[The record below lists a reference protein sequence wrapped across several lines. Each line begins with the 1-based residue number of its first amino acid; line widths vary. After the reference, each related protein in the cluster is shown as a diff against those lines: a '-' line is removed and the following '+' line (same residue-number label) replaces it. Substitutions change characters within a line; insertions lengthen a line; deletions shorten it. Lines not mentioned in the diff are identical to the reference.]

1 MICTYVSQLHP
12 RRKRKGSVTL
22 LAFIVLGVIT
32 AVGLGFNYYASN
44 SVRQIHRLQINEKS
58 ILIGDAILS
67 LCKKIAE
74 QKAKNNEF
82 EPQFKKL
89 RQQKTVKLEK
99 AISID
104 NPTGE
109 YGAMISNLWSGGG
122 SSFEATVDLT
132 FIRYDD
138 DFPKREDFA
147 SSDEEIKGTIELK
160 VNYRLYYKVFKTNNS
175 ETLKSNWKSITS
187 KFEFKR
193 YKFSRWRSDTFNLF
207 AIDASGSQKEVPVDY
222 LSGKFNTITVDPQGA
237 VNSGR
242 WLKLDNGKVGNTSNL
257 GTDKSLNPFK
267 TELAY
272 NLLGTGSKDRN
283 IYLNLSAG
291 SGGAAES
298 FHMYRGEAGS
308 SDFYQLFTNDYTIFT
323 KDESVEDKGLKQI
336 SRKVN
341 VIRDKGDT
349 QVDLTSG
356 FPLYYLARKDYGY
369 SIAWAKHQEFGFT
382 VGENSKI
389 KANSMHLFGAGDRD
403 TSSFSIVFG
412 NVFRRCLSLSG
423 YKQYKNT
430 SNSKP
435 GVKNYEIQAGP
446 IYYYRDFDHLHA
458 HKLYLPEGGQFES
471 EWRQNTAMAPSSYG
485 IKE

>member
-1 MICTYVSQLHP
+1 M
-12 RRKRKGSVTL
+12 
-22 LAFIVLGVIT
+22 
-32 AVGLGFNYYASN
+32 AV
-44 SVRQIHRLQINEKS
+44 RH
-58 ILIGDAILS
+58 
-67 LCKKIAE
+67 
-74 QKAKNNEF
+74 
-82 EPQFKKL
+82 
-89 RQQKTVKLEK
+89 
-99 AISID
+99 
-104 NPTGE
+104 
-109 YGAMISNLWSGGG
+109 
-122 SSFEATVDLT
+122 
-132 FIRYDD
+132 
-138 DFPKREDFA
+138 
-147 SSDEEIKGTIELK
+147 
-160 VNYRLYYKVFKTNNS
+160 
-175 ETLKSNWKSITS
+175 
-187 KFEFKR
+187 
-193 YKFSRWRSDTFNLF
+193 FNLF

-389 KANSMHLFGAGDRD
+389 KANSMHLFVQVTEIHLA
-403 TSSFSIVFG
+403 FPL
-412 NVFRRCLSLSG
+412 CLG
-423 YKQYKNT
+423 M
-430 SNSKP
+430 
-435 GVKNYEIQAGP
+435 
-446 IYYYRDFDHLHA
+446 F
-458 HKLYLPEGGQFES
+458 
-471 EWRQNTAMAPSSYG
+471 
-485 IKE
+485 

>member
-12 RRKRKGSVTL
+12 SRKRKGSVTL

-109 YGAMISNLWSGGG
+109 YGAMISNLWGGGG

-193 YKFSRWRSDTFNLF
+193 VQIQPMAVRHFNLF
-207 AIDASGSQKEVPVDY
+207 ARDASGSQKEVPVDY

-257 GTDKSLNPFK
+257 GTDKSLNPKLSWRTIYWERGLK
-267 TELAY
+267 TE
-272 NLLGTGSKDRN
+272 
-283 IYLNLSAG
+283 
-291 SGGAAES
+291 
-298 FHMYRGEAGS
+298 
-308 SDFYQLFTNDYTIFT
+308 IFT
-323 KDESVEDKGLKQI
+323 
-336 SRKVN
+336 
-341 VIRDKGDT
+341 
-349 QVDLTSG
+349 
-356 FPLYYLARKDYGY
+356 
-369 SIAWAKHQEFGFT
+369 
-382 VGENSKI
+382 
-389 KANSMHLFGAGDRD
+389 
-403 TSSFSIVFG
+403 
-412 NVFRRCLSLSG
+412 
-423 YKQYKNT
+423 
-430 SNSKP
+430 
-435 GVKNYEIQAGP
+435 
-446 IYYYRDFDHLHA
+446 
-458 HKLYLPEGGQFES
+458 
-471 EWRQNTAMAPSSYG
+471 
-485 IKE
+485 